1 MKAILITHKTE
12 EIDTGKIACLGQV
25 KVVIGNA
32 DQSAKDA
39 VRRWKRFL
47 DEQFDP
53 KRFKNWVQW
62 KPFDPTNE

>member
-1 MKAILITHKTE
+1 MSTIIITHKTE
-12 EIDTGKIACLGQV
+12 EIDTGKLVCVGRV

-53 KRFKNWVQW
+53 KRFKNQVQW
-62 KPFDPTNE
+62 MPAN

>member
-1 MKAILITHKTE
+1 MNAIIIIHKTE
-12 EIDTGKIACLGQV
+12 EIGTGKLVCVGQV
-25 KVVIGNA
+25 KVFIGNA

-53 KRFKNWVQW
+53 KRFKNQVQW
-62 KPFDPTNE
+62 KPAN

>member
-1 MKAILITHKTE
+1 MNAIIITHKTE
-12 EIDTGKIACLGQV
+12 GIDTGKIACLGQV

-39 VRRWKRFL
+39 VRRWKGFL

-53 KRFKNWVQW
+53 KRFKSQVWW
-62 KPFDPTNE
+62 KPAE